1 MEQAAASI
9 EESSQVV
16 EVAEL
21 KFVELAQIDE
31 AKDMQK
37 ANEFMEDEE
46 VNRAEDHAHFGE
58 LGMRAGEDESET
70 RGLKR
75 PCTPAVTGE
84 AADEPSLSPVPK
96 RPRAGPEDSGEAS
109 GGVCQE
115 QASEVVGEDL

>member
-9 EESSQVV
+9 EESSQGA

-31 AKDMQK
+31 AK
-37 ANEFMEDEE
+37 EFMEDEE

-109 GGVCQE
+109 GGVC
-115 QASEVVGEDL
+115 